1 MKSLKVA
8 KYNLS
13 TIKKSIIV
21 YYCIFIL
28 VCISVVMLN
37 HFQGGMVSSSGLEF
51 STIIFLFVVGLNIFK
66 ESFYFTQ
73 SNNISRKTY
82 FKGMILSIFP
92 ITAIAA
98 VIDVI
103 INRVYNLF
111 MNCPSNYD
119 MMYTSFRDMDIV
131 GSITGSGW
139 VQSNDIMTLLN
150 TFLLQFAVCT
160 LAFAIGLAISIIYY
174 RCNKLMKVVVSVAPI
189 VFIMLL
195 NIFMYNFTETFSK
208 IAIFIENILG
218 WNTQNPYAAMT
229 TVTVLF
235 IAVIAFIYLLVR
247 KAVIKER

>member
-73 SNNISRKTY
+73 SNNISRKIY
-82 FKGMILSIFP
+82 FKGIILSIFP
-92 ITAIAA
+92 IAAIAS
-98 VIDVI
+98 VMDII

-111 MNCPSNYD
+111 VSSPTNYD
-119 MMYTSFRDMDIV
+119 MIFTSFRDIDIA
-131 GSITGSGW
+131 GYMNDNIW
-139 VQSNDIMTLLN
+139 VQSNDIATLFNTLL
-150 TFLLQFAVCT
+150 FQFAVYIMI
-160 LAFAIGLAISIIYY
+160 FAIGLLISIIYY
-174 RCNKLMKVVVSVAPI
+174 RCNKLMKVVVSVVPI
-189 VFIMLL
+189 MLIMLL
-195 NIFMYNFTETFSK
+195 NMLAYTFTETFSN
-208 IAIFIENILG
+208 IGVFIQNILG
-218 WNTQNPYAAMT
+218 WNTRNPYAAIT
-229 TVTVLF
+229 TFTVIF
-235 IAVIAFIYLLVR
+235 IVVIGIIYLLVK